1 MGVWDEGD
9 VCEIHD
15 SPDECAESDLCDMEG
30 GDDESDTVCG
40 IHLFSGECT
49 EECAY
54 LAEEVY
60 SQQMAH
66 LTSK

>member
-15 SPDECAESDLCDMEG
+15 SPDECTEECDM
-30 GDDESDTVCG
+30 DTSDESVIVCG

-49 EECAY
+49 EDCQIR
-54 LAEEVY
+54 LKSLIDEEGD
-60 SQQMAH
+60 
-66 LTSK
+66 